1 MACWP
6 ESSQGEEGDHGLM
19 LNVGSLW
26 FFLGLQGD
34 KTKSAALPWAVVREV
49 RLNAVSSGEDRSP
62 RLGVSSVPVGN

>member
-1 MACWP
+1 
-6 ESSQGEEGDHGLM
+6 M